1 MGERER
7 LRDRFLVLLTELA
20 EAYAQMGYY
29 RRAINVCR
37 QVLVIEPCRE
47 AVYMHLMVYYYYA
60 GEKNKALQVYDQC
73 QQVLST
79 ELGVDPDISTRQ
91 LAERIRAGSL
101 WSQKEISL
109 YPPPNYEG
117 RLYEVPYS
125 LGKVPFSG
133 RDREYAWLIYQWHAL
148 SNPVIWIEGEA
159 GVGKTRLVEEFVG
172 YIRKDGARIFRL
184 RGSGNQSTP
193 FSAWVDIFK
202 SFPEILNSENLSDRV
217 KNVISSLITET
228 DLIPYRSLPV

>member
-1 MGERER
+1 
-7 LRDRFLVLLTELA
+7 
-20 EAYAQMGYY
+20 
-29 RRAINVCR
+29 
-37 QVLVIEPCRE
+37 
-47 AVYMHLMVYYYYA
+47 MVYYYYA

-73 QQVLST
+73 QQVLSA

-133 RDREYAWLIYQWHAL
+133 RYREYAWLIHQWHAL
-148 SNPVIWIEGEA
+148 SNPIIWIEGEA
-159 GVGKTRLVEEFVG
+159 GVGKTVWW
-172 YIRKDGARIFRL
+172 K
-184 RGSGNQSTP
+184 
-193 FSAWVDIFK
+193 
-202 SFPEILNSENLSDRV
+202 
-217 KNVISSLITET
+217 SSLAISKKMVSGFSGCAAVVIKVHRLQPG
-228 DLIPYRSLPV
+228 LISLRVFRKFSIVRI